1 MNIAL
6 RDMRFSALR
15 FALTAVGIGML
26 LGATMGMIGLY
37 RGIVHEALLIINDIG
52 ADLWVVEGGRSG
64 PFAETSAVPANL
76 DRRVEGVP
84 GVDSTRRFI
93 QYNQQYTIDGKP
105 VRLAVTGVDYPK
117 DSGAWIPLI
126 DGRAFRSTRYEAI
139 ADQSTGLLV
148 GDVIRLG
155 HDDYTV
161 VGLTKGQVDMGGD
174 GMFFVTIPD
183 AQSINRVLPSEAVL
197 LNRLAKGRSRM
208 GLGDGGS
215 IAAVMVELKPNA
227 DVREVQRRIKAWG
240 DVEVLTQDEERD
252 MLLNGRLWRLRVQI
266 LAFTAMTLLVAGSII
281 ALTIYMLTLEK
292 INQIALLKLIGAR
305 DRVIIGLIVQQALW
319 IGVLGYSVA
328 LAISFTLYPNFPRTV
343 LLLPDDLA
351 WIAFSLLLISL
362 FASWFAIRRA
372 MRVRAQEVLA

>member
-6 RDMRFSALR
+6 KDMRFSMLR
-15 FALTAVGIGML
+15 FALTAIGIGLL

-64 PFAETSAVPANL
+64 PFAESSAVPSNL

-84 GVDSTRRFI
+84 GVQATRRFI
-93 QYNQQYTIDGKP
+93 QYNQQYQINGQS
-105 VRLAVTGVDYPK
+105 VRLAVTGIDYPE
-117 DSGAWIPLI
+117 DTGNWIPLI
-126 DGRAFRSTRYEAI
+126 DGRLFRSPRYEAI
-139 ADQSTGLLV
+139 ADQTTGLLV

-183 AQSINRVLPSEAVL
+183 AQAINRVLPSEAVL
-197 LNRLAKGRSRM
+197 LNRVAKGRSRM

-215 IAAVMVELKPNA
+215 IAAVMVVLKPNA
-227 DVREVQRRIKAWG
+227 DVKVVQNQIRAWG
-240 DVEVLTQDEERD
+240 DVEVLTKQEEQD

-319 IGVLGYSVA
+319 IGALGFGVA
-328 LAISFTLYPNFPRTV
+328 LLISFTLYPNFPRTV

-351 WIAFSLLLISL
+351 WIGFSLFVISL
-362 FASWFAIRRA
+362 VASWFAIRRA
-372 MRVRAQEVLA
+372 LRVRAQEVLA

>member
-117 DSGAWIPLI
+117 DSAAWIPLI

-155 HDDYTV
+155 HNDYTV

-208 GLGDGGS
+208 GMGDGGS

-227 DVREVQRRIKAWG
+227 DVKEVQRRIKAWG
-240 DVEVLTQDEERD
+240 DVEVLTQQEERD

-305 DRVIIGLIVQQALW
+305 DRVIIGLIVQQAMW

-351 WIAFSLLLISL
+351 WIAFSLFLISL

>member
-6 RDMRFSALR
+6 KDMRFSALR
-15 FALTAVGIGML
+15 FALTAVGIGLL

-64 PFAETSAVPANL
+64 PFAETSAVPASL

-84 GVDSTRRFI
+84 GVSATRRFI
-93 QYNQQYTIDGKP
+93 QYNQQYQINGKS
-105 VRLAVTGVDYPK
+105 VRLAVTGIDYPK
-117 DSGAWIPLI
+117 DTGSWIPLI
-126 DGRAFRSTRYEAI
+126 DGRLFRSTRYEAI
-139 ADQSTGLLV
+139 ADASTGLLV

-161 VGLTKGQVDMGGD
+161 VGVTRGQVDMGGD

-183 AQSINRVLPSEAVL
+183 AQAINRVLPSEAIL
-197 LNRLAKGRSRM
+197 LNRIAKGRSRM
-208 GLGDGGS
+208 GLGDGGAL
-215 IAAVMVELKPNA
+215 AAVMVELKPNA
-227 DVREVQRRIKAWG
+227 DPRVVKNHIKAWG
-240 DVEVLTQDEERD
+240 DVEVLTQDEERA
-252 MLLNGRLWRLRVQI
+252 MLLDGRLWRLRVQI

-292 INQIALLKLIGAR
+292 IHQIALLKLIGAR

-319 IGVLGYSVA
+319 IGALGFSVA

-343 LLLPDDLA
+343 LLLPEDLA
-351 WIAFSLLLISL
+351 GIGLALLAISL
-362 FASWFAIRRA
+362 GASWFAIRRA
-372 MRVRAQEVLA
+372 MKVRAQEVLA

>member
-6 RDMRFSALR
+6 KDMRFSALR
-15 FALTAVGIGML
+15 FALTAVGIGLL

-64 PFAETSAVPANL
+64 PFAETSAVPASL

-84 GVDSTRRFI
+84 GVSATRRFI
-93 QYNQQYTIDGKP
+93 QYNQQYQIGGKS
-105 VRLAVTGVDYPK
+105 VRLAVTGIDYPK
-117 DSGAWIPLI
+117 DTGSWIPLI
-126 DGRAFRSTRYEAI
+126 DGRLFRSTRYEAI
-139 ADQSTGLLV
+139 ADASTGLLV

-161 VGLTKGQVDMGGD
+161 VGVTRGQVDMGGD

-183 AQSINRVLPSEAVL
+183 AQAINRVLPSEAIL
-197 LNRLAKGRSRM
+197 LNRIAKGRSRM
-208 GLGDGGS
+208 GLGDGGAL
-215 IAAVMVELKPNA
+215 AAVMVELKPNA
-227 DVREVQRRIKAWG
+227 DPRVVKNHIKAWG
-240 DVEVLTQDEERD
+240 DVEVLTQDEERA
-252 MLLNGRLWRLRVQI
+252 MLLDGRLWRLRVQI

-292 INQIALLKLIGAR
+292 IHQIALLKLIGAR

-319 IGVLGYSVA
+319 IGALGFSVA

-343 LLLPDDLA
+343 LLLPEDLA
-351 WIAFSLLLISL
+351 GIGLALLAISL
-362 FASWFAIRRA
+362 GASWFAIRRA
-372 MRVRAQEVLA
+372 MKVRAQEVLA

>member
-117 DSGAWIPLI
+117 DSAAWIPLI

-208 GLGDGGS
+208 GMGDGGS

-227 DVREVQRRIKAWG
+227 DVKEVQRRIKAWG
-240 DVEVLTQDEERD
+240 DVEVLTQQEERD

-305 DRVIIGLIVQQALW
+305 DRVIIGLIVQQAMW

-351 WIAFSLLLISL
+351 WIAFSLFLISL

>member
-6 RDMRFSALR
+6 KDMRFSALR

-117 DSGAWIPLI
+117 DSAAWIPLI

-208 GLGDGGS
+208 GMGDGGS

-227 DVREVQRRIKAWG
+227 DVKEVQRRIKAWG

-319 IGVLGYSVA
+319 IGVLGYGVA

-351 WIAFSLLLISL
+351 WIAFTLFLISL

>member
-6 RDMRFSALR
+6 KDMRFSMLR
-15 FALTAVGIGML
+15 FALTAVGIGLL

-64 PFAETSAVPANL
+64 PFAETSAVPSSL

-84 GVDSTRRFI
+84 GVAASRRFI
-93 QYNQQYTIDGKP
+93 QYNQQYEINGKS
-105 VRLAVTGVDYPK
+105 VRLAVTGIDYPK
-117 DSGAWIPLI
+117 DSGSWIPLI
-126 DGRAFRSTRYEAI
+126 DGRLFRSTRYEAI
-139 ADQSTGLLV
+139 ADQSTGLLA

-161 VGLTKGQVDMGGD
+161 VGLTRGQVDMGGD

-183 AQSINRVLPSEAVL
+183 AQAINRVLPSEAVL
-197 LNRLAKGRSRM
+197 LNRVAKGRSRM
-208 GLGDGGS
+208 GLGDGGAL
-215 IAAVMVELKPNA
+215 AAVMVELKPNA
-227 DVREVQRRIKAWG
+227 DPRVVKNKIRAWG
-240 DVEVLTQDEERD
+240 DVEVLTKEEEQS
-252 MLLNGRLWRLRVQI
+252 MLLDGRLWRLRVQI

-319 IGVLGYSVA
+319 IGTLGFSVA

-343 LLLPDDLA
+343 LLLPEDLA
-351 WIAFSLLLISL
+351 GIGLSLLLISL
-362 FASWFAIRRA
+362 GASWFAIRRA

>member
-117 DSGAWIPLI
+117 DSAAWIPLI

-161 VGLTKGQVDMGGD
+161 VGVTKGQVDMGGD
-174 GMFFVTIPD
+174 GMFFVTIAD

-227 DVREVQRRIKAWG
+227 DASEVQRRIRAWG
-240 DVEVLTQDEERD
+240 DVEVLTQQEERD

-319 IGVLGYSVA
+319 IGVLGFSVA
-328 LAISFTLYPNFPRTV
+328 LAISFTIYPNFPRTV

-351 WIAFSLLLISL
+351 AIGFALLLISL

>member
-117 DSGAWIPLI
+117 DSAAWIPLI

-227 DVREVQRRIKAWG
+227 DVKEVQRRIKAWG

-351 WIAFSLLLISL
+351 WIAFSLFLISL

>member
-6 RDMRFSALR
+6 KDMRFSMLR
-15 FALTAVGIGML
+15 FALTAVGIGLL

-37 RGIVHEALLIINDIG
+37 RGIVHEALLIINDVG

-64 PFAETSAVPANL
+64 PFAETSAVPSSL

-84 GVDSTRRFI
+84 GVAATRRFI
-93 QYNQQYTIDGKP
+93 QYNQQYNIGGKS
-105 VRLAVTGVDYPK
+105 VRLAVTGIDYPK
-117 DSGAWIPLI
+117 DSGSWIPLI
-126 DGRAFRSTRYEAI
+126 DGRLFRSTRYEAI

-174 GMFFVTIPD
+174 GMFFVTIAD
-183 AQSINRVLPSEAVL
+183 SQAINRVLPSEAIL
-197 LNRLAKGRSRM
+197 LNRVAKGRSRM
-208 GLGDGGS
+208 GLGDGGAL
-215 IAAVMVELKPNA
+215 AAVMVELKPNA
-227 DVREVQRRIKAWG
+227 DPQLVKAQIKAWG
-240 DVEVLTQDEERD
+240 DVEVLTKEEERS
-252 MLLNGRLWRLRVQI
+252 MLLDGRLWRLRVQI

-319 IGVLGYSVA
+319 IAALGFSVA
-328 LAISFTLYPNFPRTV
+328 LFISFTIYPNFPRTV
-343 LLLPDDLA
+343 LLVPEDLA
-351 WIAFSLLLISL
+351 GIAGALLLISL
-362 FASWFAIRRA
+362 GASWFAIRRA
-372 MRVRAQEVLA
+372 MQVRAQEVLA

>member
-1 MNIAL
+1 M
-6 RDMRFSALR
+6 
-15 FALTAVGIGML
+15 
-26 LGATMGMIGLY
+26 
-37 RGIVHEALLIINDIG
+37 
-52 ADLWVVEGGRSG
+52 
-64 PFAETSAVPANL
+64 
-76 DRRVEGVP
+76 
-84 GVDSTRRFI
+84 DSTRRFI

-117 DSGAWIPLI
+117 DTGAWIPLI

-227 DVREVQRRIKAWG
+227 DPGRCSAASRR
-240 DVEVLTQDEERD
+240 
-252 MLLNGRLWRLRVQI
+252 
-266 LAFTAMTLLVAGSII
+266 
-281 ALTIYMLTLEK
+281 
-292 INQIALLKLIGAR
+292 GAT
-305 DRVIIGLIVQQALW
+305 W
-319 IGVLGYSVA
+319 KC
-328 LAISFTLYPNFPRTV
+328 
-343 LLLPDDLA
+343 
-351 WIAFSLLLISL
+351 
-362 FASWFAIRRA
+362 
-372 MRVRAQEVLA
+372 

>member
-117 DSGAWIPLI
+117 DSAAWIPLI

-155 HDDYTV
+155 HEDYTV

-227 DVREVQRRIKAWG
+227 DVKEVQRRIKAWG

-351 WIAFSLLLISL
+351 WIAFSLFLISL

>member
-208 GLGDGGS
+208 GMGDGGS
-215 IAAVMVELKPNA
+215 VAAVMVELKPNA
-227 DVREVQRRIKAWG
+227 DVKEVQRRIKAWG
-240 DVEVLTQDEERD
+240 DVEVLTQQEERD

>member
-6 RDMRFSALR
+6 KDMKFSALR
-15 FALTAVGIGML
+15 FALTAVGIGLL

-64 PFAETSAVPANL
+64 PFAESSAVPSSL

-84 GVDSTRRFI
+84 GIASTRRFI
-93 QYNQQYTIDGKP
+93 QYNQQYEIDGKS
-105 VRLAVTGVDYPK
+105 VRLAVTGVDYPR
-117 DSGAWIPLI
+117 DSGAWIPVI
-126 DGRAFRSTRYEAI
+126 EGRLFRSTRYEAI

-161 VGLTKGQVDMGGD
+161 VGLTKGQVDMSGD
-174 GMFFVTIPD
+174 GMFFVTIAD
-183 AQSINRVLPSEAVL
+183 SQAINRVLPSEAVL

-215 IAAVMVELKPNA
+215 IGAVMVELKPNA
-227 DVREVQRRIKAWG
+227 DVRDVQRMIRAWG
-240 DVEVLTQDEERD
+240 DVEVLTQQEQRD

-305 DRVIIGLIVQQALW
+305 DRVIVGLILQQAMW
-319 IGVLGYSVA
+319 IGALGFSVA
-328 LAISFTLYPNFPRTV
+328 LFISFTLYPNFPRTV
-343 LLLPDDLA
+343 LLLPDDLGA
-351 WIAFSLLLISL
+351 IGFSLFVISL
-362 FASWFAIRRA
+362 GASWFAIRRA

>member
-161 VGLTKGQVDMGGD
+161 VGVTKGQVDMGGD

-227 DVREVQRRIKAWG
+227 DVKEVQRRIQAWG
-240 DVEVLTQDEERD
+240 DVEVLTQQEERD

>member
-117 DSGAWIPLI
+117 DSAAWIPLI

-227 DVREVQRRIKAWG
+227 DVKEVQRRIKAWG
-240 DVEVLTQDEERD
+240 DVEVLTQQEERD

-351 WIAFSLLLISL
+351 WIAFSLFLISL

>member
-117 DSGAWIPLI
+117 DSAAWIPLI

-208 GLGDGGS
+208 GMGDGGS

-227 DVREVQRRIKAWG
+227 DVKEVQRRIKAWG

-319 IGVLGYSVA
+319 IGVLGYGVA

-351 WIAFSLLLISL
+351 WIAFTLFLISL

>member
-117 DSGAWIPLI
+117 DSAAWIPLI

-208 GLGDGGS
+208 GMGDGGS

-227 DVREVQRRIKAWG
+227 DVKEVQRRIKAWG

-319 IGVLGYSVA
+319 IGVLGYGVA

-351 WIAFSLLLISL
+351 WIAFTLLLISL

>member
-227 DVREVQRRIKAWG
+227 DAIEVQRRIKAWG
-240 DVEVLTQDEERD
+240 DVEVLTQQEERD

-328 LAISFTLYPNFPRTV
+328 IAISFTLYPNFPRTV

-351 WIAFSLLLISL
+351 WIAFSLLVISL

>member
-6 RDMRFSALR
+6 KDMKFSALR
-15 FALTAVGIGML
+15 FALTAVGIGLL

-64 PFAETSAVPANL
+64 PFAESSAVPSSL

-84 GVDSTRRFI
+84 GVAATRRFI

-117 DSGAWIPLI
+117 DSGSWIPLI
-126 DGRAFRSTRYEAI
+126 DGRLFRSTRYEAI

-174 GMFFVTIPD
+174 GMFFVTISD
-183 AQSINRVLPSEAVL
+183 SQAINRVLPSEAVL

-208 GLGDGGS
+208 GLGDGGA
-215 IAAVMVELKPNA
+215 IGAVMVELRPNA

-240 DVEVLTQDEERD
+240 DVEVLTQQEERD

-319 IGVLGYSVA
+319 IGVLGFAVA
-328 LAISFTLYPNFPRTV
+328 LLISFTLYPNFPRTV
-343 LLLPDDLA
+343 LLLPEDLA
-351 WIAFSLLLISL
+351 GIGFSLFVISL
-362 FASWFAIRRA
+362 VASWFAIRRA

>member
-208 GLGDGGS
+208 GMGDGGS
-215 IAAVMVELKPNA
+215 VAAVMVELKPNA
-227 DVREVQRRIKAWG
+227 DASEVQRRIRAWG
-240 DVEVLTQDEERD
+240 DVEVLTQQEERD

>member
-227 DVREVQRRIKAWG
+227 DVKEVQRRIKAWG
-240 DVEVLTQDEERD
+240 DVEVLTQQEERD

-319 IGVLGYSVA
+319 IGVLGYSGA

>member
-84 GVDSTRRFI
+84 GVSGTRRFI

-117 DSGAWIPLI
+117 DSAAWIPLI

-148 GDVIRLG
+148 SDVIRLG

-208 GLGDGGS
+208 GMGDGGS

-227 DVREVQRRIKAWG
+227 DVKEVQRRIKAWG

-319 IGVLGYSVA
+319 IGVLGYGVA

>member
-117 DSGAWIPLI
+117 DSAAWIPLI

-208 GLGDGGS
+208 GMGDGGS

-227 DVREVQRRIKAWG
+227 DVKEVQRRIKAWG
-240 DVEVLTQDEERD
+240 DVEVLTQQEERD

-351 WIAFSLLLISL
+351 WIAFSLFLISL

>member
-6 RDMRFSALR
+6 KDMRFSMLR
-15 FALTAVGIGML
+15 FALTAVGIGLL

-37 RGIVHEALLIINDIG
+37 RGIVHEALLIINDVG

-64 PFAETSAVPANL
+64 PFAETSAVPSSL

-84 GVDSTRRFI
+84 GVAATRRFI
-93 QYNQQYTIDGKP
+93 QYNQQYNINGKS

-117 DSGAWIPLI
+117 DTGSWIPLI
-126 DGRAFRSTRYEAI
+126 EGRLFRSTRYEAI

-161 VGLTKGQVDMGGD
+161 VGLTTGQVDMGGD

-183 AQSINRVLPSEAVL
+183 SQAINRVLPSEAIL
-197 LNRLAKGRSRM
+197 LNRVAKGRSRM
-208 GLGDGGS
+208 GLGDGGAL
-215 IAAVMVELKPNA
+215 AAVMVELKPNA
-227 DVREVQRRIKAWG
+227 DPQMVKAQIKAWG
-240 DVEVLTQDEERD
+240 DVEVLTKEEERS
-252 MLLNGRLWRLRVQI
+252 MLLDGRLWRLRVQI

-319 IGVLGYSVA
+319 IAVLGFSVA
-328 LAISFTLYPNFPRTV
+328 LFISFTLYPHFPRTV
-343 LLLPDDLA
+343 LLVPGDLA
-351 WIAFSLLLISL
+351 GIAGALLLISL
-362 FASWFAIRRA
+362 GASWFAIRRA
-372 MRVRAQEVLA
+372 MQVRAQEVLA

>member
-117 DSGAWIPLI
+117 DSAAWIPLI

-227 DVREVQRRIKAWG
+227 DVKEVQRRIKAWG
-240 DVEVLTQDEERD
+240 DVEVLTQQEERD

>member
-139 ADQSTGLLV
+139 ADQSTGLQV

-161 VGLTKGQVDMGGD
+161 VGVTKGQVDMGGD

-227 DVREVQRRIKAWG
+227 DASEVQRRIKAWG
-240 DVEVLTQDEERD
+240 DVEVLTQQEERD

-351 WIAFSLLLISL
+351 WIAFSLFVISL

>member
-6 RDMRFSALR
+6 KDMRFSMLR
-15 FALTAVGIGML
+15 FALTAVGIGLL

-37 RGIVHEALLIINDIG
+37 RGIVHEALLIINDVG

-64 PFAETSAVPANL
+64 PFAETSAVPSSL

-84 GVDSTRRFI
+84 GVETTRRFI
-93 QYNQQYTIDGKP
+93 QYNQQYQIDGKS
-105 VRLAVTGVDYPK
+105 VRLAVTGIDYPK
-117 DSGAWIPLI
+117 DTGSWIPLI
-126 DGRAFRSTRYEAI
+126 DGRLFRSTRYEAI
-139 ADQSTGLLV
+139 ADQTTGLLV

-155 HDDYTV
+155 HDDYAV

-183 AQSINRVLPSEAVL
+183 AQAINRVLPSEAVL
-197 LNRLAKGRSRM
+197 LNRVAKGRSRM
-208 GLGDGGS
+208 GLGDGGAL
-215 IAAVMVELKPNA
+215 AAVMVELKPNA
-227 DVREVQRRIKAWG
+227 DPLVVKQQIKAWG
-240 DVEVLTQDEERD
+240 DVEVLTKDEERA
-252 MLLNGRLWRLRVQI
+252 MLLDGRLWRLRVQI

-292 INQIALLKLIGAR
+292 IHQIALLKLIGAR

-319 IGVLGYSVA
+319 IGALGFSVA

-343 LLLPDDLA
+343 LLLPEDLA
-351 WIAFSLLLISL
+351 GIGVSLLVISL
-362 FASWFAIRRA
+362 VASWFAIRRA
-372 MRVRAQEVLA
+372 MKVRAQEVLA

>member
-64 PFAETSAVPANL
+64 PFAETSAVPSSL

-84 GVDSTRRFI
+84 GVAATRRFI

-117 DSGAWIPLI
+117 DSAAWIPLI

-208 GLGDGGS
+208 GMGDGGS

-227 DVREVQRRIKAWG
+227 DVKEVQRRIKAWG

-319 IGVLGYSVA
+319 IGVLGYGVA

-351 WIAFSLLLISL
+351 WIAFTLLLISL